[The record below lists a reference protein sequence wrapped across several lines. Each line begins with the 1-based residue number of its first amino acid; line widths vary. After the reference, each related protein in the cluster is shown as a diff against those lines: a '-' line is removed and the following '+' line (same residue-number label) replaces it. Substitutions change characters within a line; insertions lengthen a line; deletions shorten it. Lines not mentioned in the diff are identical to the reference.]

1 MQVERQQNQQWF
13 CESGERVRNAYATY
27 LQLGNSPGKPGLI
40 PHKMVEPHGS
50 AIKVLRLE
58 MGMRAIS

>member
-27 LQLGNSPGKPGLI
+27 PFLGDSPAKVGLI
-40 PHKMVEPHGS
+40 PDRLYLLHGRNS
-50 AIKVLRLE
+50 KDLLDMDGHA
-58 MGMRAIS
+58 